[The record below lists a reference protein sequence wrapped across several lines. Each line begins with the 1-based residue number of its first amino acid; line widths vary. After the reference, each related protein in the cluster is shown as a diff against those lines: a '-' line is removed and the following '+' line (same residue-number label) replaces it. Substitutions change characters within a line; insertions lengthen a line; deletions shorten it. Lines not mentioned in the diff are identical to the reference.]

1 MQDSEFTGMAKT
13 FISVDQQ
20 EIYAAL
26 DALRIA
32 EHYINASLKEIDDK
46 KVDFYNSHLI
56 KQLRNQIVKDVISVQ
71 KAISSLSK

>member
-1 MQDSEFTGMAKT
+1 MQESNFAGMAKT
-13 FISVDQQ
+13 FISFDQQ

-46 KVDFYNSHLI
+46 KIDFYNLHLI
-56 KQLRNQIVKDVISVQ
+56 KQLRNQVVKDVISVQ